1 MKKKYNGLKMVVVVV
16 NMKKSVNDMV
26 IDQRVIID

>member
-26 IDQRVIID
+26 IDRRVIID